1 MKNISEIIVG
11 LAVVIILVVFLNP
24 TKLLMPV
31 SVNLMLILC
40 LVLVF
45 LAFVGLIWKEKSVDE
60 RDGLHIQK
68 SGRLS
73 FLVGSTVLVIGV
85 VVQSYRHEI
94 DPWLIYGL
102 TAMIL
107 TKLVARIFHNF
118 KN

>member
-45 LAFVGLIWKEKSVDE
+45 LA
-60 RDGLHIQK
+60 LHIQK